1 MSSFRSDDPRGESAR
16 RSMEQNRVDAPAS
29 LLQRLRTAA
38 KQRGEGRLTGNAAKK
53 IIRDFGDIVSAEP
66 GTSTKR
72 RWREE
77 GWDPRTLGGY
87 TGPGKSSRDPQGL
100 GSVLDHMIASRG
112 WKEPVAVSSVLAR
125 WSDIVGPS
133 IAAHSTPENY
143 ENSEVVIRCDS
154 TNYATILR
162 TMTPQLMHTF
172 ETELGPGIVTKISVF
187 GPNVPSWRKGRRV
200 APGGRG
206 PRDTYG

>member
-1 MSSFRSDDPRGESAR
+1 MTSRFDDLPEENER
-16 RSMEQNRVDAPAS
+16 RSLEQNTVDSPAA

-38 KQRGEGRLTGNAAKK
+38 KDRGEGRLTGNAAKK
-53 IIRDFGDIVSAEP
+53 VIKDFGEIVSAEP
-66 GTSTKR
+66 GQSSKR
-72 RWREE
+72 RWRSE

-100 GSVLDHMIASRG
+100 GSVLNHMIASRG

-133 IAAHSTPENY
+133 IAAHSSPETY

-162 TMTPQLMHTF
+162 TMTPQLMNTF
-172 ETELGPGIVTKISVF
+172 ESELGPGIVTKISVF
-187 GPNVPSWRKGRRV
+187 GPNVPTWRKGRRV

>member
-1 MSSFRSDDPRGESAR
+1 MSMTPGDDIAGEEVR
-16 RSMEQNRVDAPAS
+16 RDLERNQVDAPAA

-38 KQRGEGRLTGNAAKK
+38 LARGEGRLTGHAAKK
-53 IIRDFGDIVSAEP
+53 IIRDFGEVVSAEP
-66 GTSTKR
+66 GQSKVR

-87 TGPGKSSRDPQGL
+87 TGPGKSSRDPQNL
-100 GSVLDHMIASRG
+100 GSVLTHMISSRG

-125 WSDIVGPS
+125 WTDLVGPS
-133 IAAHSTPENY
+133 IAAHSHPESY
-143 ENSEVVIRCDS
+143 EDTVVVIRCDS
-154 TNYATILR
+154 TNYATTLR
-162 TMTPQLMHTF
+162 TMIPQLMRTF
-172 ETELGPGIVTKISVF
+172 EEELGRGIVTKISVL

>member
-1 MSSFRSDDPRGESAR
+1 MSTNPGDHTGEAAR
-16 RSMEQNRVDAPAS
+16 RVMERNQIDAPAA

-38 KQRGEGRLTGNAAKK
+38 LERGEGRLTGNAAKK
-53 IIRDFGDIVSAEP
+53 IIRDFGEVISAEP
-66 GTSTKR
+66 GQSKVR
-72 RWREE
+72 RWRDEA
-77 GWDPRTLGGY
+77 WDPRTLGGY

-100 GSVLDHMIASRG
+100 GSVLTHMISSRG

-125 WSDIVGPS
+125 WSEIVGPS
-133 IAAHSTPENY
+133 IAAHSRPESY
-143 ENSEVVIRCDS
+143 EDTVVVIRCDS
-154 TNYATILR
+154 TNYATTLR
-162 TMTPQLMHTF
+162 TMTPQLMRTF
-172 ETELGPGIVTKISVF
+172 EKELGRGIVTKISVL

>member
-1 MSSFRSDDPRGESAR
+1 MTPGDDVAGEEVR
-16 RSMEQNRVDAPAS
+16 RDLERNQVDAPAA

-38 KQRGEGRLTGNAAKK
+38 LARGEGRLTGHAAKK
-53 IIRDFGDIVSAEP
+53 IIRDFGEVVSAEP
-66 GTSTKR
+66 GQSKVR

-87 TGPGKSSRDPQGL
+87 TGPGKSSRDPQNL
-100 GSVLDHMIASRG
+100 GSVLTHMISSRG

-125 WSDIVGPS
+125 WTDLVGPS
-133 IAAHSTPENY
+133 IAAHSRPESY
-143 ENSEVVIRCDS
+143 EDTVVVIRCDS
-154 TNYATILR
+154 TNYATTLR
-162 TMTPQLMHTF
+162 TMIPQLMRTF
-172 ETELGPGIVTKISVF
+172 EEELGRGIVTKISVL